1 MRQAELG
8 IIILAALMFAGAV
21 PEPRA
26 QARDLY
32 GETVVDGVARTY
44 AVFVPESARGRGGP
58 VPVVIVLHGGRGD
71 GARVR
76 RVMGLDGVAEREGFV
91 AVYPDSLGRGWNDGR
106 RFSRRRRA
114 DDVAFLLRLKRSLVQ
129 RGLADPERVFVAGVS
144 NGGMMVQ
151 RLACEAPE
159 AFAGFASIIANM
171 PERVIDRCR
180 PDRPAPMMVING
192 TDDRLVP
199 YDGGGVGF
207 RGRRGAVV
215 STFETVEFWRAH
227 NGCDGRPGRRMLPD
241 RDPDDGSRVVMFYS
255 TDCRGAPVI
264 LLRVEGGGHR
274 VPGSPVRDLRFMAER
289 ALGEQNN
296 DISTAEVI
304 TRFFAGLDRTS

>member
-1 MRQAELG
+1 MRQAWLG
-8 IIILAALMFAGAV
+8 IVLLAMLVVAGATFG
-21 PEPRA
+21 PRA
-26 QARDLY
+26 EARDLY

-44 AVFVPESARGRGGP
+44 AVFVPDSARERGGA
-58 VPVVIVLHGGRGD
+58 VPVVIVLHGRGGD

-76 RVMGLDGVAEREGFV
+76 RIMSLDQVAEREGFV
-91 AVYPDSLGRGWNDGR
+91 AVYPDSLGGGWNDGR
-106 RFSRRRRA
+106 RRHRGRG
-114 DDVAFLLRLKRSLVQ
+114 DDIAFLLRMKKSLVR
-129 RGLADPERVFVAGVS
+129 RGLADPDRVFVAGVS

-151 RLACEAPE
+151 RLACETPE
-159 AFAGFASIIANM
+159 AFAGYATIIANM
-171 PERVIDRCR
+171 PVRLIDRCA
-180 PDRPAPMMVING
+180 PDRAVPMMVING
-192 TDDRLVP
+192 TDDPLIP
-199 YDGGGVGF
+199 YDGGRIGW
-207 RGRRGAVV
+207 RGRGAAVV

-227 NGCDGRPGRRMLPD
+227 NGCDGRPGRRMMPD
-241 RDPDDGSRVVMFYS
+241 RDRRDGSRVVMFYS